1 MKAARDAIPALLGAG
16 HSWRAALGKAI
27 ARQPA
32 RPSKPLRSV
41 VFDVGSFGSRASG
54 IKSPGAE
61 ARGENRLRVNQ
72 AIGYPKSSSLVTERS
87 ATKKQANL
95 HRGNDKLRR
104 MYTYGE
110 RLRWAM
116 AQTDPPTS
124 GRALALRVGI
134 RPQSI
139 HHLLDPARNAKGS
152 RHTNAIAKALGVSA
166 DWLSTGTGRP
176 YKSDIPLTDQRD
188 AVAKCLSTAR
198 SLVLELERLQR
209 AIDGKG

>member
-1 MKAARDAIPALLGAG
+1 
-16 HSWRAALGKAI
+16 
-27 ARQPA
+27 
-32 RPSKPLRSV
+32 
-41 VFDVGSFGSRASG
+41 VGTH
-54 IKSPGAE
+54 
-61 ARGENRLRVNQ
+61 GENRLRVNQ
-72 AIGYPKSSSLVTERS
+72 AIGYPESSSLVTERS

-95 HRGNDKLRR
+95 HRANDKLRR

-116 AQTDPPTS
+116 AQTDPPIS

-152 RHTNAIAKALGVSA
+152 RHTTAIAKTLGVSA

-176 YKSDIPLTDQRD
+176 YKAGTPVIDQRD
-188 AVAKCLSTAR
+188 AVARCLNAAR
-198 SLVLELERLQR
+198 TLMLELERLQR
-209 AIDGKG
+209 ALDSKG